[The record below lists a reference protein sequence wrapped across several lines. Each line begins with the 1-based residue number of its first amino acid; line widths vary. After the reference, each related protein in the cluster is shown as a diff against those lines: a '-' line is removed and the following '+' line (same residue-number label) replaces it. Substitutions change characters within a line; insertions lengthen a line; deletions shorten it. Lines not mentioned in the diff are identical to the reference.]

1 MKSAYEI
8 AMERIERESGP
19 QRKLS
24 EAQRLEIAEIE
35 KRYDARIAEV
45 KLNMERECA
54 GAATLEEFQR
64 LQAETASQIQ
74 TLEEKRGREK
84 EAAWNS

>member
-19 QRKLS
+19 QRKLT
-24 EAQRLEIAEIE
+24 EAQRLEIAEID

-45 KLNMERECA
+45 KLHMEGQCA
-54 GAATLEEFQR
+54 AAATLEEFQR

-74 TLEEKRGREK
+74 TLEEKRNREK
-84 EAAWNS
+84 ETIWNS